1 MRTIRDTTVLWALD
15 NTSDVVARKA
25 KKTAKDRGLFLKLHF
40 LSILNSKSYFKK
52 KPSPPEPQTI
62 YSLQRVSRLV
72 LLNGR
77 IVLLVR
83 HKDTMVADGGQSG
96 VDCAH
101 FGCAGSVSLTIFR
114 NRACPHKSL
123 LQIGHGKNGFVIYI
137 GKGLQHPF

>member
-1 MRTIRDTTVLWALD
+1 MIENISLGYSKIFEVIL
-15 NTSDVVARKA
+15 
-25 KKTAKDRGLFLKLHF
+25 KK
-40 LSILNSKSYFKK
+40 SSS
-52 KPSPPEPQTI
+52 PEPQTI

-101 FGCAGSVSLTIFR
+101 FGCAGSVSLTIFEKELAHT
-114 NRACPHKSL
+114 NHFFK
-123 LQIGHGKNGFVIYI
+123 
-137 GKGLQHPF
+137 